1 MKISFCPS
9 PASIA
14 VLSGV
19 PALLLCLSGCGG
31 SDTAPVVVPPP
42 PPPVPVANIIPGFIA
57 GSVSAMTYDG
67 TTDDLLTGG
76 LGKTGLLAGA
86 APAFANPLAPTAAE
100 LRRNAIFVNYRAVL
114 DYTANGGLG
123 RLYGPNID
131 TSGNDTLGEGKVA
144 GTETIAVA
152 DDGTGK
158 QNVVLMVQVPAN
170 FDVKNPCIITGTS
183 SGSRGIYGAVGSS
196 GEWGLKRGCAVAY
209 ADKGSGNGLHDLTSN
224 TVIQIDG
231 TLASATAAGKK
242 AHFKADISDDER
254 AGFNAAFP
262 NRVAYKHAH
271 SQQNPEKD
279 WGRDTLRAVKLAFY
293 VLNEKYGNAIVG
305 STNKEVVITP
315 ANTIVIASSISNGAG
330 AALLAAEQDTEG
342 LIDGVAVTEPQI
354 QPGANTGLTIK
365 FGAATVNNHSKPIV
379 DYFSFANVYQP
390 CAALSSQAG
399 LSLSPAFWPAAYTA
413 SAQNRC
419 AALKTRGLL
428 AGATLAEQADEAL
441 AKMNDYGWSAD
452 TNFTQQS
459 HFRFAT
465 NSIVMTYV
473 NSYGRFKVSDNV
485 CGLSF
490 AGTNATGDVIAQ
502 SAATQAGLFST
513 GNGVPP
519 TGGVNIVVNDAVG
532 GAKLDFLAVSPTSG
546 TADFGLDAALCM
558 RSLVT
563 GKDTAGKALFGTMKS
578 MSDRVIAGAA
588 EVQATAKLRAVP
600 TIIVAGRSDTLIPVN
615 HAGRAYYGKNQVNE
629 SATSKTRYIEVT
641 NAQHFDTFIAFGALL
656 GYDTRFVPLH
666 VYFVRSLDA
675 MWAHLKT
682 GAALPTSQVVRTTPR
697 AAGVALA
704 TSNVPPWA
712 ATPTAGDTIS
722 FTAGVLTVPN

>member
-1 MKISFCPS
+1 MKLCHS
-9 PASIA
+9 PAI
-14 VLSGV
+14 
-19 PALLLCLSGCGG
+19 PALLLLLSACGG
-31 SDTAPVVVPPP
+31 SDEVPVPPAPPPAPVPI
-42 PPPVPVANIIPGFIA
+42 ANVMPGFIA
-57 GSVSAMTYDG
+57 GSLTTTVYDG
-67 TTDDLLTGG
+67 AADDLLTGG
-76 LGKTGLLAGA
+76 LGKTGLLAAA

-100 LRRNAIFVNYRAVL
+100 ARRNAIFTNYRAVL

-131 TSGNDTLGEGKVA
+131 ISGKDTLGEGKVA
-144 GTETIAVA
+144 GSETIAVA

-170 FDVKNPCIITGTS
+170 FDAKNPCIITGTS

-209 ADKGSGNGLHDLTSN
+209 ADKGSGNGLHDLTSD

-231 TLASATAAGKK
+231 TLATATVAAKK
-242 AHFKADISDDER
+242 AHFKADISADER

-271 SQQNPEKD
+271 SQQNPERD

-293 VLNEKYGNAIVG
+293 VLNEKYGNAITG

-315 ANTIVIASSISNGAG
+315 ANTVVIASSISNGAG

-354 QPGANTGLTIK
+354 QPGANAGLTIK
-365 FGAATVNNHSKPIV
+365 FGAATVNNHSKPLI

-390 CAALSSQAG
+390 CAALSTQAG

-419 AALKTRGLL
+419 AALKARGLL

-452 TNFTQQS
+452 TNFLQQS

-485 CGLSF
+485 CGFSF
-490 AGTNATGDVIAQ
+490 AATNGSGDVVAQ
-502 SAATQAGLFST
+502 ATATQAGLFSS

-519 TGGVNIVVNDAVG
+519 TGGVNIVFNDSVG
-532 GAKLDFLAVSPTSG
+532 GAKLDFFATSASSG
-546 TADFGLDAALCM
+546 LADFGLDGALCM
-558 RSLVT
+558 RALVT
-563 GKDTAGKALFGTMKS
+563 GKDAAGRALFGTMKT
-578 MSDRVIAGAA
+578 MSDRVIAGVA
-588 EVQATAKLRAVP
+588 EVQATAKLRAIP

-615 HAGRAYYGKNQVNE
+615 HASRAYYGKNQVNE
-629 SATSKTRYIEVT
+629 SATSKTRYYEVT

-666 VYFVRSLDA
+666 LYFDRSMDA
-675 MWAHLKT
+675 MWAHLKSGT
-682 GAALPTSQVVRTTPR
+682 ALSPSQVVRTTPR

-712 ATPTAGDTIS
+712 ATPVASDTIS
-722 FTAGVLTVPN
+722 FSAGVLTVPN

>member
-1 MKISFCPS
+1 MLLKP
-9 PASIA
+9 
-14 VLSGV
+14 VV
-19 PALLLCLSGCGG
+19 PVFLMCLSACGG
-31 SDTAPVVVPPP
+31 SDTAAPVVPPP
-42 PPPVPVANIIPGFIA
+42 PPPAPVANVLPSFIA
-57 GSVSAMTYDG
+57 GTIVTASYDG
-67 TTDDLLTGG
+67 TSDDLLTAG
-76 LGKTGLLAGA
+76 LGKTGLLAAA
-86 APAFANPLAPTAAE
+86 APAFANPLAPTPAE
-100 LRRNAIFVNYRAVL
+100 LRRNAIFTNYRAVL
-114 DYTANGGLG
+114 DYTANGGFG

-131 TSGNDTLGEGKVA
+131 NSGNDTLGEGKVA

-170 FDVKNPCIITGTS
+170 FDVKNPCIVTGTS

-209 ADKGSGNGLHDLTSN
+209 ADKGSGNGLHDLMSD

-231 TLASATAAGKK
+231 TLATATAAGKK
-242 AHFKADISDDER
+242 ALFKADISDAER

-293 VLNEKYGNAIVG
+293 VLNDKFGTAIPG
-305 STNKEVVITP
+305 GTSKEVVITP
-315 ANTIVIASSISNGAG
+315 ANTTVIASSISNGAG

-365 FGAATVNNHSKPIV
+365 LGIATVNNHSKPLI

-390 CAALSSQAG
+390 CAALSAQAG
-399 LSLSPAFWPAAYTA
+399 LSLNAAFWPAAFTTA
-413 SAQNRC
+413 AQNRC

-428 AGATLAEQADEAL
+428 AGATLADQADEAL

-490 AGTNATGDVIAQ
+490 ANTNATGDVIAQ
-502 SAATQAGLFST
+502 AVATQAGLFSG

-519 TGGVNIVVNDAVG
+519 TSGVNIVFNNSVG

-546 TADFGLDAALCM
+546 VADFGLDAALCM

-563 GKDTAGKALFGTMKS
+563 GKDAAGTGLFGTMKA
-578 MSDRVIAGAA
+578 MSDRVIAGVA

-600 TIIVAGRSDTLIPVN
+600 TIIVAGRNDTLIPVN
-615 HAGRAYYGKNQVNE
+615 HAARAYFGKNQVNE
-629 SATSKTRYIEVT
+629 SATAKTRYIEVT

-666 VYFVRSLDA
+666 VYFVRSMDA

-682 GAALPTSQVVRTTPR
+682 GAALPPSQVVRTTPR
-697 AAGVALA
+697 AAGAALA
-704 TSNVPPWA
+704 ASNVPPWA
-712 ATPTAGDTIS
+712 AAPGAGDTIS
-722 FTAGVLTVPN
+722 FSAGVLTVPN